1 MGVGRKC
8 RLATTGSRHKG
19 SFAALLRRH
28 VLLSITLFA
37 AACGSESSQPVPER
51 APAPSPDPA
60 TPIGTVD
67 SGAVVLS
74 ATEGTP
80 TEPLEALPRP
90 EHDPATWAPNRLV
103 LTDAA
108 DSSGA
113 PPLARIIQAST
124 TPEVG
129 LRVLY
134 GPKELVTAS
143 DHDVSVVAKAGN
155 LHLLQIAGNGSEEF
169 FANFDLRR
177 GAVVRRGANTPNAT
191 IEPLG
196 GGWYRLTATF
206 RYAGD
211 PLEFS
216 IRRLLVIDDSNAAW
230 HAESSVSGNFFLG
243 SPSPSPASGDGR

>member
-1 MGVGRKC
+1 M
-8 RLATTGSRHKG
+8 
-19 SFAALLRRH
+19 
-28 VLLSITLFA
+28 
-37 AACGSESSQPVPER
+37 
-51 APAPSPDPA
+51 
-60 TPIGTVD
+60 
-67 SGAVVLS
+67 
-74 ATEGTP
+74 
-80 TEPLEALPRP
+80 
-90 EHDPATWAPNRLV
+90 
-103 LTDAA
+103 
-108 DSSGA
+108 
-113 PPLARIIQAST
+113 ST

-143 DHDVSVVAKAGN
+143 DHDISIVAKAGD
-155 LHLLQIAGNGSEEF
+155 LYLLQIAGNGSEEF

-177 GAVVRRGANTPNAT
+177 GAVVRRGANTPDAT

-206 RYAGD
+206 RYAGG

-230 HAESSVSGNFFLG
+230 HAESSVSGHFFLG

>member
-1 MGVGRKC
+1 MIAGLPRMIAAENSQTPIARGMIRILL
-8 RLATTGSRHKG
+8 LAIAIIASG
-19 SFAALLRRH
+19 
-28 VLLSITLFA
+28 
-37 AACGSESSQPVPER
+37 CGSEPSPPVPER
-51 APAPSPDPA
+51 ASAPSADPA
-60 TPIGTVD
+60 TPIDTAD
-67 SGAVVLS
+67 SRAPALS

-90 EHDPATWAPNRLV
+90 EHDPATWGPNRLV
-103 LTDAA
+103 LSDAA

-113 PPLARIIQAST
+113 PPLARIFQVST

-143 DHDVSVVAKAGN
+143 DHDISVVAKTGN
-155 LHLLQIAGNGSEEF
+155 LYLLQIAGNGSEEF

-177 GAVVRRGANTPNAT
+177 GAVVRRGVNTPNAT

-216 IRRLLVIDDSNAAW
+216 IRRLLVIDDPNAAW
-230 HAESSVSGNFFLG
+230 HAESSVSGHFFLD
-243 SPSPSPASGDGR
+243 SPSPSPTSGDGR